1 MARLLATSALVVLFA
16 VGCGPKNQPST
27 RHPLA
32 TAVVQDGTATFD
44 LDIAYAPKADAQI
57 QLFLAM
63 NAKSLDEMDK
73 VVVDVALEG
82 FVLTEGITEWSGFVP
97 PRQPQK
103 HELTVRALEDVE
115 HAMLTVTVRRS
126 VDSEV
131 LAVRELPFRVTGGT
145 VTPE

>member
-1 MARLLATSALVVLFA
+1 MLTAA
-16 VGCGPKNQPST
+16 VACGPKEQPST

-32 TAVVQDGTATFD
+32 TATVQDGTASFE
-44 LDIAYAPKADAQI
+44 LDISYQPKPDAQI

-63 NAKSLDEMDK
+63 SSTSLDEMDK
-73 VVVDVALEG
+73 VVVDVELDG
-82 FVLTEGITEWSGFVP
+82 FVLVDGVTEWTGFVP

-103 HELTVRALEDVE
+103 HDLTVRAIEGTE
-115 HAMLTVTVRRS
+115 HATLTVTVRRS

-131 LAVRELPFRVTGGT
+131 LAFRELPFRVTGTT